1 MISDWYFPKI
11 GGIEYCM
18 HSLAKTLIQEG
29 HEVHIITR
37 GYPGIPQ
44 YSMRDRIK
52 IIRVGSDPF
61 PGQKR
66 FMMPGAYKE
75 LYNLLRSEN
84 YDMIHSH
91 GLDSPLS
98 MAALLMS
105 RKIGL
110 PTEVTNHS
118 LVGHTALSPALY
130 LAGKLLVR
138 NADAVIAVSSAV
150 EKDSKL
156 MTKKPVY
163 RIFNGIECE
172 ENSCKAALPINRE
185 EKIVIASVARM
196 TRKKGVHHLVKL
208 APALL
213 KKHENLMFVM
223 IGDGPLTKKLE
234 KRVKKCGLSDN
245 FYFTGEITRNKVLD
259 YLEQADIFAHPSG
272 DEGFG
277 ISILEAILKKVPVVA
292 MNHSG
297 VSDIIEH
304 GVDGFLAED
313 LTEFSSCLETL
324 IENPELRTEFARKA
338 AEGLPKYD
346 WDRIY
351 EQTCRVY
358 TGIIIG
364 KHHNRS
370 LEQESLSESDYKK
383 LLKKTDQRE

>member
-37 GYPGIPQ
+37 SYPGIPQ

-61 PGQKR
+61 PGQKH

-110 PTEVTNHS
+110 PSVVTNHS

-156 MTKKPVY
+156 MTK
-163 RIFNGIECE
+163 
-172 ENSCKAALPINRE
+172 SQ
-185 EKIVIASVARM
+185 
-196 TRKKGVHHLVKL
+196 
-208 APALL
+208 
-213 KKHENLMFVM
+213 
-223 IGDGPLTKKLE
+223 
-234 KRVKKCGLSDN
+234 
-245 FYFTGEITRNKVLD
+245 FTG
-259 YLEQADIFAHPSG
+259 YL
-272 DEGFG
+272 
-277 ISILEAILKKVPVVA
+277 
-292 MNHSG
+292 M
-297 VSDIIEH
+297 
-304 GVDGFLAED
+304 
-313 LTEFSSCLETL
+313 
-324 IENPELRTEFARKA
+324 
-338 AEGLPKYD
+338 
-346 WDRIY
+346 DRM
-351 EQTCRVY
+351 
-358 TGIIIG
+358 
-364 KHHNRS
+364 
-370 LEQESLSESDYKK
+370 
-383 LLKKTDQRE
+383 